1 MNSYTPEYNDAIR
14 SADREMKG
22 YIQFNGDATKKM
34 RGEDGLISFTTT
46 QQIMEQER
54 FCIGGA
60 VSCRC
65 EASFFNSGVPSGV
78 SLAASYFD
86 AYVGVRV
93 GGSDGDTYTGTV
105 FESQSIFLDGGE
117 PALLSGSDIASTPTG
132 SAVTLTFGSYTA
144 SGTWSDGLTAT
155 SGNIEFTITKSGTS
169 YYINALDT
177 VGQAYLSGPFTVSAT
192 YEADAF
198 QYQCLGR
205 FYISEISRGKESS
218 SVVGYDAV
226 NHYLSEKYTPTV
238 TKTANGYLAKDIFND
253 IIDQTGV
260 QGGEHFTSSTFNF
273 YVPEIVEAT
282 MRETWGWLMVCA
294 YHTSRPG
301 VNCYGSLNVL
311 GNIAMRGYNT
321 GAVEYDNY
329 PAITDDQIYMD
340 GLMMGDDF
348 TINSLTTGT
357 EENPIV
363 LGSGVGINSPNPYI
377 TTAQATSIFNALQG
391 ITYTPMTLHFRG
403 DPAIGLYDSLK
414 VTQDGTDHRCIC
426 MKITSTFN
434 GGFEQTIECW
444 GDSEAYYE
452 MSYSPMESK
461 IQTNNNL
468 IKEIASSIETAR
480 GGVISQI
487 LDEDGTWSELTIAN
501 NQDLSQAT
509 SVWRFNING
518 LAHSSSYSGGTY
530 TFALDSQ
537 GRIVA
542 TLIQTGILQ
551 DSRGKNY
558 WNLDTGEFRITN
570 GTINITTQSSNDNR
584 INLNYASGTITYTTQ
599 LSPYS
604 VYAYSQNGTSYYQT
618 NHLASS
624 SDYASYVGGTLASN
638 RVGETYIAANDA
650 RFGSSSRLVRISSDG
665 LSASSRTNWGT
676 ATERMFLSGENG
688 LYFYNSSGTQTAL
701 YPSGGLTYT
710 AGAQLATSLT
720 SGTSTDLRSVSL
732 PAGKY
737 LLIGQASFAANATG
751 NRRLTIG
758 VSSATIASGIA
769 WEWVPALS
777 GASTRINLTG
787 YYEFSATTTVYLV
800 AWQNS
805 GSALSIE
812 SSALKCI
819 KLP

>member
-1 MNSYTPEYNDAIR
+1 MNSYTQEYNDAIR

-34 RGEDGLISFTTT
+34 RGEDGLISFTVT

-117 PALLSGSDIASTPTG
+117 PALLSGSDIASTPAG
-132 SAVTLTFGSYTA
+132 STVTLTFGNYTA
-144 SGTWSDGLTAT
+144 SGTWSDGMTAT
-155 SGNIEFTITKSGTS
+155 SGNIEFTITKSGTA

-192 YEADAF
+192 YGADAF

-218 SVVGYDAV
+218 SVVAYDAV

-238 TKTANGYLAKDIFND
+238 TKTANGYLAKDILND

-260 QGGEHFTSSTFNF
+260 QGGEHFTSSIFNF

-282 MRETWGWLMVCA
+282 CRETWGWLMVCA
-294 YHTSRPG
+294 YNTSRPG

-340 GLMMGDDF
+340 GLTIGDDF

-414 VTQDGTDHRCIC
+414 VTQGGTDHRCIC

-487 LDEDGTWSELTIAN
+487 LDADGTWAELTIAN

-518 LAHSSSYSGGTY
+518 LAHSNRYSGGTY

-551 DSRGKNY
+551 DSQGKNY
-558 WNLDTGEFRITN
+558 WNLDTGDFKITE
-570 GTINITTQSSNDNR
+570 GSINITTSSSSQDAITLAYGTASATTYR
-584 INLNYASGTITYTTQ
+584 YYNY
-599 LSPYS
+599 LSPQGINIS
-604 VYAYSQNGTSYYQT
+604 NMNSSSQTSCTYQGQNAKWDRYTNGALTSRGVASTDWFGLENGTNLSMLYPSY
-618 NHLASS
+618 LAL
-624 SDYASYVGGTLASN
+624 YTETGFNQVGTQIRSLFDTSGLA
-638 RVGETYIAANDA
+638 
-650 RFGSSSRLVRISSDG
+650 
-665 LSASSRTNWGT
+665 
-676 ATERMFLSGENG
+676 
-688 LYFYNSSGTQTAL
+688 FYNSSGTQTAL

-710 AGAQLATSLT
+710 AGTQLATSLT
-720 SGTSTDLRSVSL
+720 SATSTDLRSVSL

-737 LLIGQASFAANATG
+737 LLIGQASFASNATG

-777 GASTRINLTG
+777 GASTRLNLTG

-805 GSALSIE
+805 GSALNIE